1 MDLIYTDRQRKDIG
15 VMKDY
20 TFDLAFGTDEN
31 DFELTTDLENCCE
44 ADGLVYIENTEYGGI
59 IDGLGVTTSED
70 MLTYK
75 GRTWHGI
82 LESKIIQ
89 PNGGKAYF
97 RVYGEVNN
105 IIGDVI
111 TRCGLSELFIA
122 SSENSGLST
131 DGYSFD
137 RYIGAYSGL
146 KKLVESVNGKLK
158 FSYVNNKVVVSAS
171 PLVDYSKDEQFDNDS
186 VEMVVEKATNAI
198 NHLICLGK
206 GELAE
211 RQVVH
216 LYKDRNGNIGNTQTF
231 FGVKELTAVY
241 DYPNAESVDELTASG
256 IEKFME
262 YATENKVQM
271 DFAPDEDIYDVGDIV
286 GAKEEVTETENGWK
300 IPGGQTYAG
309 PRMRFTEGDWSN
321 AAFWLVAGAIRG
333 SIGCQGLDMESPQGD
348 RAIVSL
354 LEEFGA
360 ETKTVLNQIT
370 VTHKEMKGIC
380 IDASQI
386 PDLVPILCIAGAAAE
401 GKTEITNAG
410 RLRIKESDRL
420 AAMADCLK
428 KIGVEVEERED
439 GLLITGGCNPPEG
452 EIIIDSHGDHRIV
465 MAMAI
470 AAVSLG
476 VDITIE
482 HAEAVNKSYP
492 SFFAELKKL
501 GGVADVL

>member
-1 MDLIYTDRQRKDIG
+1 MHGNKGGTSMNVKIGKSPFNKGQVRIISSKSDGHRSLIAAA
-15 VMKDY
+15 
-20 TFDLAFGTDEN
+20 LAEEESVLFVDGWSE
-31 DFELTTDLENCCE
+31 DLEATVRCLRALG
-44 ADGLVYIENTEYGGI
+44 ADIYQE
-59 IDGLGVTTSED
+59 
-70 MLTYK
+70 
-75 GRTWHGI
+75 
-82 LESKIIQ
+82 
-89 PNGGKAYF
+89 P
-97 RVYGEVNN
+97 
-105 IIGDVI
+105 
-111 TRCGLSELFIA
+111 
-122 SSENSGLST
+122 
-131 DGYSFD
+131 
-137 RYIGAYSGL
+137 
-146 KKLVESVNGKLK
+146 
-158 FSYVNNKVVVSAS
+158 
-171 PLVDYSKDEQFDNDS
+171 
-186 VEMVVEKATNAI
+186 
-198 NHLICLGK
+198 
-206 GELAE
+206 
-211 RQVVH
+211 
-216 LYKDRNGNIGNTQTF
+216 
-231 FGVKELTAVY
+231 
-241 DYPNAESVDELTASG
+241 SG
-256 IEKFME
+256 IEVIPVPKNLQGEAVLDCGESGSTLRFLLPVAAALGRE
-262 YATENKVQM
+262 TVFEGHGRLPERPIGILLEELVQHGCTVSG
-271 DFAPDEDIYDVGDIV
+271 DRLPVKLEGQLQSGTYTLPGNISSQFITGLLFALPLLEGDSEIV
-286 GAKEEVTETENGWK
+286 LTTAVESRGYINMTLKTLKTFGVEVTETENGWK

-333 SIGCQGLDMESPQGD
+333 SIGCQGLDMTSPQGD

-360 ETKTVLNQIT
+360 ETKMVLNQIT
-370 VTHKEMKGIC
+370 VTHKEMKGIR

-452 EIIIDSHGDHRIV
+452 EIVIDSHGDHRIV

-492 SFFAELKKL
+492 SFFAEMKKL

>member
-1 MDLIYTDRQRKDIG
+1 MNVKIGKSPLNKGQVRIISSKSDGHRSLIAAA
-15 VMKDY
+15 
-20 TFDLAFGTDEN
+20 LAEEESVLFVDGWSE
-31 DFELTTDLENCCE
+31 DLEATVRCLRALG
-44 ADGLVYIENTEYGGI
+44 ADIYQE
-59 IDGLGVTTSED
+59 
-70 MLTYK
+70 
-75 GRTWHGI
+75 
-82 LESKIIQ
+82 
-89 PNGGKAYF
+89 P
-97 RVYGEVNN
+97 
-105 IIGDVI
+105 
-111 TRCGLSELFIA
+111 
-122 SSENSGLST
+122 
-131 DGYSFD
+131 
-137 RYIGAYSGL
+137 
-146 KKLVESVNGKLK
+146 
-158 FSYVNNKVVVSAS
+158 
-171 PLVDYSKDEQFDNDS
+171 
-186 VEMVVEKATNAI
+186 
-198 NHLICLGK
+198 
-206 GELAE
+206 
-211 RQVVH
+211 
-216 LYKDRNGNIGNTQTF
+216 
-231 FGVKELTAVY
+231 
-241 DYPNAESVDELTASG
+241 SG
-256 IEKFME
+256 IEVIPVPKNLQGEAVLDCGESGSTLRFLLPVAAALGRQTVFE
-262 YATENKVQM
+262 GHGRLPERPIGILLEELVRHGCIVSGDRLPVKLEGQLQSGTYTLPGNISSQFITGLL
-271 DFAPDEDIYDVGDIV
+271 FALPLLEGDSEIV
-286 GAKEEVTETENGWK
+286 LTTAVESRGYIDMTLKTLKTFGVEVTETENGWK

-333 SIGCQGLDMESPQGD
+333 SIGCQGLDMTSPQGD

-360 ETKTVLNQIT
+360 ETKMVLNQIT
-370 VTHKEMKGIC
+370 VTHKEMKGIRM
-380 IDASQI
+380 DASQI

-452 EIIIDSHGDHRIV
+452 EIVIDSHGDHRIV